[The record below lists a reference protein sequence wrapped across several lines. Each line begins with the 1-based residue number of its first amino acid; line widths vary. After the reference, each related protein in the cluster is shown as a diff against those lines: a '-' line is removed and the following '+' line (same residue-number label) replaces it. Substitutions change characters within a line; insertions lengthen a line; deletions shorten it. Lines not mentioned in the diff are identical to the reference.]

1 MSRRKDQGQRL
12 ALARELYE
20 AGSSL
25 EAIAE
30 VLGCKAKTVNCM
42 LSQTGLKRKRSMND
56 YKDTIIGMRKE
67 GRTLDEIVEVTGFG
81 RPSVCKFLREHGLG
95 KYQTKNIFRAE
106 EDLIDENTVFVKP
119 KKETVERFYID
130 GKWYVT
136 VPESEIYRS

>member
-67 GRTLDEIVEVTGFG
+67 GKSLDEIVGATGFTRG
-81 RPSVCKFLREHGLG
+81 SICLFLREHGLG
-95 KYQTKNIFRAE
+95 KYQVKNIFRAE
-106 EDLIDENTVFVKP
+106 EDLIDENTVFAEE
-119 KKETVERFYID
+119 KKEQVERVFD
-130 GKWYVT
+130 GGKWYVT
-136 VPESEIYRS
+136 VPMTEIFQN